1 MYQMHLIEFIDSD
14 LERSNGF
21 TMNNQ
26 ILDVFLTKRSAK
38 VMESIQEKIYK
49 EVREGICEYFG
60 IEDITE
66 LNEDQIEQVINA
78 QETRDRGFLKLGYN
92 IVLKHLKPEG
102 LKS

>member
-1 MYQMHLIEFIDSD
+1 MHLVEFIDSD

-92 IVLKHLKPEG
+92 MVLKHLKPEG